1 MKSTPP
7 RDATNMKPI
16 EQHVADILQMTGR
29 IIDTC
34 GPRPAGSALSQKAA
48 KILGQALEPFCDRVV
63 LDNFK
68 HRPRAFLG
76 HIALDAALF
85 ILACAGVLAGPGWVY
100 PAMALLALGHLINIL
115 EFGFYV
121 EFVDFLFKEKTG
133 INVTGTLEP
142 LGEAKQQIVFSAH
155 HDSAYE
161 FTFLDWGTGFY
172 LAQIIL
178 STTVNWV
185 LLAGLAA
192 WAGYRDLIG
201 GLLFPYAWL
210 QWAAV
215 AVIAMDVPFFFFLRS
230 RATPGAGDNLV
241 SSCLLIKLAELL
253 KEKKDQGLAPR
264 HTRVL
269 FVSFDA
275 EEAGLRG
282 SRAFARQYKRQLR
295 EIPTYNVNLE
305 SLFDLKKLEYL
316 VSDINGTVRLSQK
329 LAKSLQE
336 VTKSLG
342 YTSRLF
348 PMRHGYGATDA
359 AELAKIGVQATTLA
373 ALSPDIG
380 SGNNVYHTHNDDVQ
394 HLDPKVIR
402 AALEILNA
410 FLVKKEQELE
420 TAG

>member
-1 MKSTPP
+1 MKS
-7 RDATNMKPI
+7 I
-16 EQHVADILQMTGR
+16 EQHVTDILQMTGR
-29 IIDTC
+29 IIDDC
-34 GPRPAGSALSQKAA
+34 GPRPAGSALAQKAA
-48 KILGQALEPFCDRVV
+48 KILGQALEPFCDRVA
-63 LDNFK
+63 LDSFK

-76 HIALDAALF
+76 HIALIAALF
-85 ILACAGVLAGPGWVY
+85 ILACLGVLAGPGWVY
-100 PAMALLALGHLINIL
+100 PAMALLAIGHLINIL

-121 EFVDFLFKEKTG
+121 EFIDFLFKEKTG

-142 LGEAKQQIVFSAH
+142 LGEAKQQVVFSAH

-161 FTFLDWGTGFY
+161 FAFLDWGPGFY
-172 LAQIIL
+172 FALML
-178 STTVNWV
+178 VSTTANWL

-192 WAGYRDLIG
+192 WGGYRDLAG
-201 GLLFPYAWL
+201 GTLFPYAWL

-215 AVIAMDVPFFFFLRS
+215 AVIALDVPFFFFLRS

-241 SSCLLIKLAELL
+241 SSCILIKLAELL
-253 KEKKDQGLAPR
+253 KEKKALGEAPR
-264 HTRVL
+264 NTRVL

-282 SRAFARQYKRQLR
+282 SRAFARQYRKQLR
-295 EIPTYNVNLE
+295 ALPTYNVNLE
-305 SLFDLKKLEYL
+305 SLFNLKTLEYL

-336 VTKSLG
+336 VARSLG
-342 YTSRLF
+342 YTTRLM
-348 PMRHGYGATDA
+348 PMRQGYGATDA

-380 SGNNVYHTHNDDVQ
+380 SGNSVYHTHNDDVQ
-394 HLDPKVIR
+394 HLDPKVIQ

-410 FLVKKEQELE
+410 FLAKKEAELNPK
-420 TAG
+420 A